1 MSHLFREAHDNAQDI
16 LAAVAAAAYFLGF
29 LGAVH
34 VALARLF
41 YY

>member
-1 MSHLFREAHDNAQDI
+1 MSHLFREACYNAQDI
-16 LAAVAAAAYFLGF
+16 LAAMAAAAYFLGF

-34 VALARLF
+34 VALARL

>member
-1 MSHLFREAHDNAQDI
+1 MSHLFRETCDNTQDI

-34 VALARLF
+34 VALARLL
-41 YY
+41 